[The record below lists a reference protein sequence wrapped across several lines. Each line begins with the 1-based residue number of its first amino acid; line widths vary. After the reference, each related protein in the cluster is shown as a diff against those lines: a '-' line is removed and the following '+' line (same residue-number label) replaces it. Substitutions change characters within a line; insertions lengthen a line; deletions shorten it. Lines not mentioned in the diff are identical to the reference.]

1 MAITKKFK
9 VSFDVTLKVD
19 SENEAA
25 MAETILELA
34 RRAGSG
40 EELSEREREI
50 LIQAL
55 TYGPD
60 GVAAFVT
67 KQGIREMVKD
77 MHSDL
82 CASEREMFRFSPA
95 TVREVF

>member
-9 VSFDVTLKVD
+9 VSFDITLVID

-25 MAETILELA
+25 MAETVRKLA
-34 RRAGSG
+34 QRAGAG
-40 EELSEREREI
+40 EELCHREREI

-67 KQGIREMVKD
+67 KQGIRDMIKD
-77 MHSDL
+77 MHNDL
-82 CASEREMFRFSPA
+82 CENERRIFRFSPA

>member
-40 EELSEREREI
+40 EE
-50 LIQAL
+50 
-55 TYGPD
+55 
-60 GVAAFVT
+60 
-67 KQGIREMVKD
+67 
-77 MHSDL
+77 
-82 CASEREMFRFSPA
+82 
-95 TVREVF
+95 